1 MKVKEVHKYITI
13 EPPIVREDAPIK
25 EVIEALLKDPRS
37 RSVYVINDNGILAG
51 IIPTSMILKATHI
64 LKGKRTLRK
73 EDAFDAMK
81 ISTAKTAKDIMHP
94 PVYVF
99 EEEDIKNVLEEM
111 VIGEYQELPVVDS
124 KKRVIGDLNCLEIIK
139 AIWGL

>member
-13 EPPIVREDAPIK
+13 EPPIVRENVPIK

-37 RSVYVINDNGILAG
+37 RSVYVINDNSVLTG

-64 LKGKRTLRK
+64 LKGKKTLRK

-94 PVYVF
+94 PIYVF

-139 AIWGL
+139 AIWEL

>member
-13 EPPIVREDAPIK
+13 EPPIVRENVPIK

-37 RSVYVINDNGILAG
+37 RSVYVINDNGVLTG

-64 LKGKRTLRK
+64 LKGKKTLRK

-94 PVYVF
+94 PIYVF

-139 AIWGL
+139 AIWEL

>member
-25 EVIEALLKDPRS
+25 EVIKALLKDPRS
-37 RSVYVINDNGILAG
+37 RSVYVINDNGVLTG

-94 PVYVF
+94 PIYVF

-111 VIGEYQELPVVDS
+111 VIGEYQELPVVDN

-139 AIWGL
+139 AIWEL